1 MDWIHSKFSSK
12 RPWLCIML
20 LMVVVVLIA
29 TICWEFV
36 MCQLL
41 YMFKY
46 FVYHVLIL
54 LNHRFMK
61 LTNVYSLLTM
71 FQTLCTVLVHSSE
84 QNTVGSYFYAAL
96 LKSTIIIPILQIR
109 NRRFNLS
116 IYLRSNDWHF
126 PKAPRKR
133 WM

>member
-1 MDWIHSKFSSK
+1 
-12 RPWLCIML
+12 ML

-46 FVYHVLIL
+46 SVYHVLIL

-116 IYLRSNDWHF
+116 IYLRSND
-126 PKAPRKR
+126 
-133 WM
+133 